1 MPNYIAISVI
11 SVNPQSNPDDTITIF
26 MFPLPSPTNYAL
38 LANLVTI
45 LSHVYSR
52 VIVVTGGLTKNLPHI
67 LDDLRPANRKN
78 IYIYDIG
85 SKLPSRSEKVS
96 SFIKLVIY
104 IKIQIG
110 LIVGAIKLRRLFK
123 TSLVFIGIPHMLP
136 IVILLRLLNKVI
148 IIY

>member
-1 MPNYIAISVI
+1 VI
-11 SVNPQSNPDDTITIF
+11 SVNSQDNPGDTIAVF
-26 MFPLPSPTNYAL
+26 MFPLPSPTNYVL

-52 VIVVTGGLTKNLPHI
+52 VIVITGGIIKNLSHI
-67 LDDLRPANRKN
+67 LDDLRLANKKN

-85 SKLPSRSEKVS
+85 SKLPSRSGKAS
-96 SFIKLVIY
+96 FFIKLVIY
-104 IKIQIG
+104 IKIQIS

-123 TSLVFIGIPHMLP
+123 TSLLFIGIPHLLS

-148 IIY
+148 VIY